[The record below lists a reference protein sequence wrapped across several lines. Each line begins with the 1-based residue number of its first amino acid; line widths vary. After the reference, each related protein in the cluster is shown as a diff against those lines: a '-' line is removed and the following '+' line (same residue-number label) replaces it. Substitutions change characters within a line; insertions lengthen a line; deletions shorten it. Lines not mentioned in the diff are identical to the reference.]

1 MDKINEAFEKFQRCL
16 DTAIEAN
23 NKLMQASRELQNQ
36 CVLVM
41 DKVDKIEA
49 ASANL

>member
-1 MDKINEAFEKFQRCL
+1 MDKIDEAFEKFQRCL

-36 CVLVM
+36 YIILNN
-41 DKVDKIEA
+41 KIEVT
-49 ASANL
+49 SANL